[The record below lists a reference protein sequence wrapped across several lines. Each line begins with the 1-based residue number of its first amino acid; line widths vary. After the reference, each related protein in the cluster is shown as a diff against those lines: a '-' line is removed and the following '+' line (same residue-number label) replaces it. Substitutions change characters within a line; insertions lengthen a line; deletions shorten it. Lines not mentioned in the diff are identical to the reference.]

1 MRRSLVFYLVLVF
14 LVAVGGTYT
23 ALQVFGPRQQAAP
36 PEVIEVRVVVTATQ
50 GPTQTPFIITATPPP
65 GQVVLPTGLPLDTTG
80 NFGATT
86 GPAPTIDPTIIGA
99 SEALGLTATS
109 LPANCIL
116 HTVVEGDTPFGIAL
130 QYGANGFD
138 LLTVNGLTEETATQI
153 QIGEVLIVPLAGCPI
168 VPPPT
173 PETSVAQALTI
184 TAAATEAEAT
194 AEATAEISPTP
205 TPSPTITLAP
215 TATNA
220 QVEIVGVLSAG
231 DITAEAVRIRNTGN
245 TVDITGWTL
254 TDLDGNEYTFGQQRL
269 FSNAEL
275 TIFTRAG
282 QNTPVVLFWG
292 LDAAIFGEAG
302 DVITL
307 RDANGRVQATL
318 RLPVPQDLN

>member
-1 MRRSLVFYLVLVF
+1 MRRSLIFYLVLVF
-14 LVAVGGTYT
+14 IVAVAGTYG
-23 ALQVFGPRQQAAP
+23 ALQLFSPRQQQGP
-36 PEVIEVRVVVTATQ
+36 PEVIEVRVVVTATP
-50 GPTQTPFIITATPPP
+50 GPTQTPYIITATPPP
-65 GQVVLPTGLPLDTTG
+65 GQVFLPTGLPLDTT
-80 NFGATT
+80 NAFSVT
-86 GPAPTIDPTIIGA
+86 APTIDPTIIGA
-99 SEALGLTATS
+99 SADLGLTATS
-109 LPANCIL
+109 LPPNCIL

-138 LLTVNGLTEETATQI
+138 LLAVNGLTEETATQI
-153 QIGEVLIVPLAGCPI
+153 QIGEVLIVPLAGCPV

-173 PETSVAQALTI
+173 PENSVALALTI
-184 TAAATEAEAT
+184 TAEAPTEEAT
-194 AEATAEISPTP
+194 AEATPEISPTP

-215 TATNA
+215 TASNA
-220 QVEIVGVLSAG
+220 QVEIIGVLSAG
-231 DITAEAVRIRNTGN
+231 DITAEAVRIRNNGN

-282 QNTPVVLFWG
+282 ENTPVVLFWG
-292 LDAAIFGEAG
+292 LDEAILGEVG

-318 RLPVPQDLN
+318 RLPAPQDLN